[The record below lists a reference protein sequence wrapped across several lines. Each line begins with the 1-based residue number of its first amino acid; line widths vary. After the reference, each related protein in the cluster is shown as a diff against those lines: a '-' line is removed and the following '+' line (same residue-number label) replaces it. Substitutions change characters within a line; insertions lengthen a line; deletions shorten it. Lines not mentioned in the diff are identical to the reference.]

1 MTEMMEGLARRHDIL
16 QIPRPIIAVADNC
29 CTVSNFLIAAM
40 PGIEVVLDVWHFL
53 MRYEI

>member
-29 CTVSNFLIAAM
+29 CTVANFLIAAM